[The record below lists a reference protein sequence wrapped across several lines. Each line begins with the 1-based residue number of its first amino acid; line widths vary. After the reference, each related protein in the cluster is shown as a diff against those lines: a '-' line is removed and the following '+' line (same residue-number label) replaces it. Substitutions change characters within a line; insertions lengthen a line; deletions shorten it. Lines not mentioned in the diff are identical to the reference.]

1 MSKILNEYLNNNI
14 RTGEKY
20 LLKIRLWFYSLSFCL
35 MVIIGLILL
44 RIDFTVAEDPL
55 VRLYHHNRWLLIT
68 SWFNLIS
75 LVYTPICIYCDWR
88 ELRGTSRVKHVG
100 ILNNFRFVCFSSIL
114 FPATCFSDIL
124 FWRLWTKNRELVAPP
139 AVDVLVPL
147 WLQHCLHTI
156 TLVVILLDLL
166 LVPKRRPKNLTF
178 GVFVLTTFL
187 GAYAVTCGRSIVN
200 NEHIYPLLRLFS
212 GYNFI
217 PLVIFVSVEHFFYFT
232 IQWPI
237 LDLVWGRRTQTH
249 ALISLLRFPSRQL
262 ELNETRKDK
271 MELTNTGSQIK
282 NGTNKIK
289 TS

>member
-1 MSKILNEYLNNNI
+1 MSKILNEYFSNSI
-14 RTGEKY
+14 RTSEKY
-20 LLKIRLWFYSLSFCL
+20 LLKIRLWFYSLTYCL
-35 MVIIGLILL
+35 MVVIGFILL

-88 ELRGTSRVKHVG
+88 ELRGTSGVKHVT
-100 ILNNFRFVCFSSIL
+100 ILNKFRFVCFSSIL
-114 FPATCFSDIL
+114 FPVTCFSDIL

-178 GVFVLTTFL
+178 GVYVLTTFL
-187 GAYAVTCGRSIVN
+187 AAYAVTCGRSIVN

-232 IQWPI
+232 IQWLL
-237 LDLVWGRRTQTH
+237 LDFLWGRRSQTH
-249 ALISLLRFPSRQL
+249 VLISLLRFPSRHL
-262 ELNETRKDK
+262 EFNEIRKDK
-271 MELTNTGSQIK
+271 TELTNTGNQIK
-282 NGTNKIK
+282 NSTNKIN